1 MSDIAAPPFLGVERS
16 LTGRR
21 WRSRVSD
28 DRLARALS
36 QRLGLPELVGRVLA
50 ARGVEL
56 DDAELY
62 MAPTLKA
69 LLPDPS
75 RFLDMDRAAER
86 LVRAVTAGERIA
98 IYGDYDVDGAT
109 SSALLLRFF
118 RHLGIEPR
126 LYIPDRM
133 VEGYGPNVAA
143 MQRLADEGVRLV
155 ITVDCGTLAFQP
167 LAAARAAGMDV
178 LVADH
183 HLAEP
188 ELPEAFALVN
198 PNRLDE
204 VVGHR
209 QLAAVGVT
217 FLLIVAANRALRAAG
232 WYGPGRSEPDMM
244 AWLDLVALGTICD
257 VVPLTGLNRALVSQ
271 GLKVMAQRRNPGIAA
286 LADIAGLTEKPGC
299 YHCGFLL
306 GPRVNAGGRVGRSDL
321 GARLL
326 STDDPTEAAGLAAE
340 LDRHNRERQAIEAQV
355 LEQALAQVAYGVEGA
370 VAVVSGEGWHPG
382 VVGIVAARVREATNR
397 PSLVIA
403 IDDNGLAKG
412 SGRSVP
418 GIDLGTAIV
427 AALQAGILI
436 NGGGHAMAAGVTLD
450 AARIG
455 ELKEFLDHR
464 LGTPVAALGDTR
476 SLGLDGAVSVNGANA
491 ALLDLLER
499 AGPFGSGNSEPRL
512 VLPQARV
519 VDASIVGEKHVRVVL
534 SGMDGGRLK
543 GIAFRA
549 LDNELGKFLLGP
561 GRDGLHVAGHLRA
574 DNWRGERRVQLVIE
588 DAAPLR

>member
-232 WYGPGRSEPDMM
+232 WYGPGRREPDMM

>member
-1 MSDIAAPPFLGVERS
+1 MQDAAAPAFLGVERS

-21 WRSRVSD
+21 WRSRVTD
-28 DRLARALS
+28 DRLAQALS

-50 ARGVEL
+50 ARGVTL

-75 RFLDMDRAAER
+75 RFLDMDRAAQR
-86 LVRAVTAGERIA
+86 LVQAVTSGERIA
-98 IYGDYDVDGAT
+98 IFGDYDVDGAT

-133 VEGYGPNVAA
+133 VEGYGPNIPA
-143 MQRLADEGVRLV
+143 MQRLAQEGVRLV

-167 LAAARAAGMDV
+167 LAAARAAGLDV

-204 VVGHR
+204 MVGHR

-217 FLLIVAANRALRAAG
+217 FLMIVAANRALRAAG
-232 WYGPGRSEPDMM
+232 WYGAGRTEPELM

-271 GLKVMAQRRNPGIAA
+271 GLKVMAQRRNPGLAA

-299 YHCGFLL
+299 YHCGFLM

-326 STDDPTEAAGLAAE
+326 STDDAGEAAGLAAE

-355 LEQALAQVAYGVEGA
+355 LEQALAQVACGVEGA
-370 VAVVSGEGWHPG
+370 VAIVSGEGWHPG
-382 VVGIVAARVREATNR
+382 VVGIVAARVREATHR

-403 IDDNGLAKG
+403 IDDKGIAKG

-418 GIDLGTAIV
+418 GIDLGTAVV

-450 AARIG
+450 ANRIG
-455 ELKEFLDHR
+455 ELKKFLDER
-464 LGTPVAALGDTR
+464 LGTPVAALGDVR
-476 SLGLDGAVSVNGANA
+476 SLGLDGAVSVDGANA
-491 ALLDLLER
+491 ALLELLER
-499 AGPFGSGNSEPRL
+499 AGPYGSGNSEPRL

-519 VDASIVGEKHVRVVL
+519 VDASVVGEKHVRVVL
-534 SGMDGGRLK
+534 SGMGGGRLK

>member
-1 MSDIAAPPFLGVERS
+1 MADAAAPAFLGVERS

-21 WRSRVSD
+21 WRSRVTD
-28 DRLARALS
+28 DRLAQALS

-50 ARGVEL
+50 ARGVSL

-75 RFLDMDRAAER
+75 RFLDMDRAAAR

-98 IYGDYDVDGAT
+98 IFGDYDVDGAT
-109 SSALLLRFF
+109 SSALLIRFF
-118 RHLGIEPR
+118 RHIGIEPR

-133 VEGYGPNVAA
+133 VEGYGPNIPA

-167 LAAARAAGMDV
+167 LAAAREAGLDV

-188 ELPEAFALVN
+188 ELPDAFALVN

-232 WYGPGRSEPDMM
+232 WYGPGRSEPDLM

-257 VVPLTGLNRALVSQ
+257 VVPLTGLNRALVAQ

-286 LADIAGLTEKPGC
+286 LADIAGLSEKPGC

-306 GPRVNAGGRVGRSDL
+306 GPRVNAGGRVGRADL

-326 STDDPTEAAGLAAE
+326 STDDAAEAASLAAE

-355 LEQALAQVAYGVEGA
+355 LEQALAQVADGIEGA
-370 VAVVSGEGWHPG
+370 VAVVAGEGWHPG

-403 IDDNGLAKG
+403 VDENGVAKG

-418 GIDLGTAIV
+418 GIDLGTAVV
-427 AALQAGILI
+427 AALQAGILV
-436 NGGGHAMAAGVTLD
+436 NGGGHAMAAGVTLH
-450 AARIG
+450 ASRIG
-455 ELKEFLDHR
+455 ELKEFLDAR
-464 LGTPVAALGDTR
+464 LATPVAALGDVR
-476 SLGLDGAVSVNGANA
+476 SLGLDGAVSVDGANA
-491 ALLDLLER
+491 QLLELLDR
-499 AGPFGSGNSEPRL
+499 AGPYGSGNAEPRL

-534 SGMDGGRLK
+534 SGMGGGRLK

>member
-1 MSDIAAPPFLGVERS
+1 MPDIATPAFLGVERS

-21 WRSRVSD
+21 WRSRVTD
-28 DRLARALS
+28 DRLAQALS
-36 QRLGLPELVGRVLA
+36 QRLGLPDLVGRVLA
-50 ARGVEL
+50 GRGVTL
-56 DDAELY
+56 DDADLY

-75 RFLDMDRAAER
+75 RFLDMDRAARR
-86 LVRAVTAGERIA
+86 LVQAVSAGERIA
-98 IYGDYDVDGAT
+98 IFGDYDVDGAT
-109 SSALLLRFF
+109 SSALLIRFF
-118 RHLGIEPR
+118 RHIGIEPR

-133 VEGYGPNVAA
+133 VEGYGPNIPA
-143 MQRLADEGVRLV
+143 MQRLAAEGVRLV
-155 ITVDCGTLAFQP
+155 ITVDCGTLAFQA
-167 LAAARAAGMDV
+167 LAAARQAGMDV

-204 VVGHR
+204 AVGHG

-232 WYGPGRSEPDMM
+232 WYGPGRSEPELMG
-244 AWLDLVALGTICD
+244 WLDLVALGTICD
-257 VVPLTGLNRALVSQ
+257 VVPLTGLNRALVAQ

-326 STDDPTEAAGLAAE
+326 STDDAIEAAGLAAE

-355 LEQALAQVAYGVEGA
+355 LEQALAQVACGVDGA
-370 VAVVSGEGWHPG
+370 VAIVSGEGWHPG

-403 IDDNGLAKG
+403 IDDKGVAKG

-427 AALQAGILI
+427 AALQAGILV

-455 ELKEFLDHR
+455 ELKKFLDER
-464 LGTPVAALGDTR
+464 LAAPVAALGDAR
-476 SLGLDGAVSVNGANA
+476 SLGLDGAVSVDGANA
-491 ALLDLLER
+491 TLLELLER
-499 AGPFGSGNSEPRL
+499 AGPYGAGNAEPRL

-534 SGMDGGRLK
+534 SGLGGGRLK

-574 DNWRGERRVQLVIE
+574 DNWRGERRVQLVID

>member
-1 MSDIAAPPFLGVERS
+1 MSAIAAPPFLGVERS

-50 ARGVEL
+50 ARGVAL

-86 LVRAVTAGERIA
+86 LVRAVTKAERIA

-109 SSALLLRFF
+109 SSALLLRFL

-133 VEGYGPNVAA
+133 VEGYGPNVPA
-143 MQRLADEGVRLV
+143 MQRLANEGVRLI

-232 WYGPGRSEPDMM
+232 WYGPDRSEPDMM

-257 VVPLTGLNRALVSQ
+257 VVPLTGLNRALVAQ

-286 LADIAGLTEKPGC
+286 LADVAGLTEKPGC

-326 STDDPTEAAGLAAE
+326 STDDATEAAGLAAE